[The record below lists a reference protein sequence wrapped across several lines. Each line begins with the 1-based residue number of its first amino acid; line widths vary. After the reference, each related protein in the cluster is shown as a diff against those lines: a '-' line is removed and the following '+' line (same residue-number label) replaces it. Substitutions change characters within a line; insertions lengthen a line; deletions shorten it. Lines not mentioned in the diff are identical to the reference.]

1 MRRETMPT
9 KSSGGKKSKKQ
20 VFLVDDH
27 PLVRQAL
34 SQLINQE
41 GDLAVCGE
49 AEGAPEALRSI
60 AALKPDVAV
69 VDLTLKEG
77 SGLDLVKDLKLR
89 HPELPVLVLSMHD
102 ESTYAER
109 LLRSGARG
117 YVMKDQASDKVVTA
131 LRRVLDGEVY
141 LSEKMS
147 ARILHKLVGG
157 APASASPVDLLSD
170 RELQVF
176 ELLGQGIG
184 TRRIAEKLHLSV
196 KTVETYREHIKI
208 KLKLDNATD
217 LLQHAIQWAQSK

>member
-1 MRRETMPT
+1 MPT
-9 KSSGGKKSKKQ
+9 KSSGAKKLKSKKQ
-20 VFLVDDH
+20 IFLVDDH
-27 PLVRQAL
+27 PLVRAAL

-41 GDLAVCGE
+41 GDMAVCGE

-77 SGLDLVKDLKLR
+77 SGLDLVKDLKVR

-102 ESTYAER
+102 ESIYAER

-117 YVMKDQASDKVVTA
+117 YVMKDQASDKVVIA
-131 LRRVLDGEVY
+131 LRRVLAGEVY
-141 LSEKMS
+141 LSDKMS

-157 APASASPVDLLSD
+157 APAAASPVDLLSD

-176 ELLGQGIG
+176 EFIGQGVG

-196 KTVETYREHIKI
+196 KTVETYREHIKL

-217 LLQHAIQWAQSK
+217 LLQNAIQWTQSR

>member
-1 MRRETMPT
+1 MRT
-9 KSSGGKKSKKQ
+9 KSSGGKKAKKQ

-49 AEGAPEALRSI
+49 AETAPEALRSI

-69 VDLTLKEG
+69 VDVTLKEG

-89 HPELPVLVLSMHD
+89 HQELPVLVLSMHD

>member
-1 MRRETMPT
+1 MTT
-9 KSSGGKKSKKQ
+9 KSSGGKKAKKQ

-89 HPELPVLVLSMHD
+89 HPDLPVLVLSMHD

-157 APASASPVDLLSD
+157 AAASASPVDLLSD

-176 ELLGQGIG
+176 DLIGQGIG

>member
-1 MRRETMPT
+1 MPA
-9 KSSGGKKSKKQ
+9 KSIGGKKAKKQ

-34 SQLINQE
+34 CELINQE
-41 GDLAVCGE
+41 GDMAVCGE
-49 AEGAPEALRSI
+49 AEGAPAALRSI

-89 HPELPVLVLSMHD
+89 QPNLPVLVLSMHD

-117 YVMKDQASDKVVTA
+117 YVMKDQASDKVVIA
-131 LRRVLDGEVY
+131 LRKVLSGEVY
-141 LSEKMS
+141 LSDKMS

-157 APASASPVDLLSD
+157 APATASPVDLLSD

-176 ELLGQGIG
+176 ELIGQGIG

-196 KTVETYREHIKI
+196 KTVETYREHIKL

-217 LLQHAIQWAQSK
+217 LLQHAIQWTQSK

>member
-1 MRRETMPT
+1 MPT
-9 KSSGGKKSKKQ
+9 KSSGGKKAKKQ

-49 AEGAPEALRSI
+49 AEGAAEALRSI

-89 HPELPVLVLSMHD
+89 HPDLPVLVLSMHD
-102 ESTYAER
+102 EATYAER

-117 YVMKDQASDKVVTA
+117 YVMKDQASDKVVVA

-141 LSEKMS
+141 LSDKMS

-157 APASASPVDLLSD
+157 APASAAPVDLLSD

-176 ELLGQGIG
+176 EFIGQGVG
-184 TRRIAEKLHLSV
+184 TRLIAEKLHLSV

-217 LLQHAIQWAQSK
+217 LLQHAIQWVQSK

>member
-1 MRRETMPT
+1 MAT
-9 KSSGGKKSKKQ
+9 KSSGGKKVKKQ

-34 SQLINQE
+34 AHLINQE
-41 GDLAVCGE
+41 ADLAVCGE

-60 AALKPDVAV
+60 GALKPDVAV

-89 HPELPVLVLSMHD
+89 HPQLPVLVLSMHD

-117 YVMKDQASDKVVTA
+117 YVMKDQASDRVVNA
-131 LRRVLDGEVY
+131 LRCVLAGEVY
-141 LSEKMS
+141 LSERMS

-176 ELLGQGIG
+176 EMIGQGVG
-184 TRRIAEKLHLSV
+184 TRLIAEKLHLSI
-196 KTVETYREHIKI
+196 KTVETYREHIKL
-208 KLKLDNATD
+208 KLKLDGASD

>member
-1 MRRETMPT
+1 MRRETMRT
-9 KSSGGKKSKKQ
+9 KSSGGKKAKKQ

-49 AEGAPEALRSI
+49 AETAPEALRSI

-69 VDLTLKEG
+69 VDVTLKEG

>member
-1 MRRETMPT
+1 MPA
-9 KSSGGKKSKKQ
+9 KSSGGKRAKKQ

-27 PLVRQAL
+27 PLVRRAL
-34 SQLINQE
+34 SELIDQE

-49 AEGAPEALRSI
+49 AEGAAAALRSI
-60 AALKPDVAV
+60 AALKPDVAI

-89 HPELPVLVLSMHD
+89 HPDLPVLVLTMHD

-117 YVMKDQASDKVVTA
+117 YVMKDEASEKVIAA
-131 LRRVLDGEVY
+131 LRRVLAGEVY
-141 LSEKMS
+141 LSEPMS
-147 ARILHKLVGG
+147 ARVLHKLVGG
-157 APASASPVDLLSD
+157 AAATASPVDLLSD

-176 ELLGQGIG
+176 ELIGQGVG
-184 TRRIAEKLHLSV
+184 TRQIAEKLHLSV
-196 KTVETYREHIKI
+196 KTIETYREHIKF

>member
-1 MRRETMPT
+1 MPT
-9 KSSGGKKSKKQ
+9 KSSGGKKAKKR
-20 VFLVDDH
+20 VFFVDDH

-89 HPELPVLVLSMHD
+89 HPDLPVLVLSMHD

-117 YVMKDQASDKVVTA
+117 YVMKDQASDRVVAA
-131 LRRVLDGEVY
+131 LKRVLAGEVY

-176 ELLGQGIG
+176 ELLGQGVG

-196 KTVETYREHIKI
+196 KTIETYREHIKI

>member
-1 MRRETMPT
+1 MPT
-9 KSSGGKKSKKQ
+9 KSRGGKNAKKR

-27 PLVRQAL
+27 PLMRQAL
-34 SQLINQE
+34 SQLISQE
-41 GDLAVCGE
+41 ADLAVCGE
-49 AEGAPEALRSI
+49 AEGAAEALRSI
-60 AALKPDVAV
+60 AALKPDVAI
-69 VDLTLKEG
+69 VDLSLKEG

-89 HPELPVLVLSMHD
+89 EPELPVLVLSMHD

-117 YVMKDQASDKVVTA
+117 YVMKDQASDKVVVA

-141 LSEKMS
+141 LSDKMS

-157 APASASPVDLLSD
+157 APASAAPVDLLSD

-176 ELLGQGIG
+176 EFIGQGVG
-184 TRRIAEKLHLSV
+184 TRLIAEKLHLSV

-217 LLQHAIQWAQSK
+217 LLQHAIQWVQSK

>member
-1 MRRETMPT
+1 MPT
-9 KSSGGKKSKKQ
+9 KSSGAKKAKKQ

-34 SQLINQE
+34 SQLINQS
-41 GDLAVCGE
+41 GDMAVCGE

-89 HPELPVLVLSMHD
+89 HPDLPVLVLSMHD

-117 YVMKDQASDKVVTA
+117 YVMKDQASDRVVAA
-131 LRRVLDGEVY
+131 LRCVLGGEVY

-147 ARILHKLVGG
+147 ARMLHKLVGG
-157 APASASPVDLLSD
+157 AAASLSPVDLLSD

-176 ELLGQGIG
+176 ELIGQGTG
-184 TRRIAEKLHLSV
+184 TRNIAEKLHLSV
-196 KTVETYREHIKI
+196 KTVETYREHIKL

-217 LLQHAIQWAQSK
+217 LLQHAIQWTQTK

>member
-1 MRRETMPT
+1 MPT
-9 KSSGGKKSKKQ
+9 KSSAGKKARKK

-27 PLVRQAL
+27 TLVRQAV

-41 GDLAVCGE
+41 ADLGVCGE
-49 AEGAPEALRSI
+49 AESAPEALRSI
-60 AALKPDVAV
+60 AELKPDVVV

-89 HPELPVLVLSMHD
+89 QPNLPVLVLSMHD

-117 YVMKDQASDKVVTA
+117 YVMKDEASDKVVIA
-131 LRRVLDGEVY
+131 LRKVLSGEVY
-141 LSEKMS
+141 LSDKMS

-157 APASASPVDLLSD
+157 APATASPVDLLSD

-176 ELLGQGIG
+176 ELIGQGIG

-196 KTVETYREHIKI
+196 KTVETYREHIKL